1 MIERILKASDFHVPF
16 HDKRTIGIALK
27 FIKHIKPEILIIDE
41 LMDFYSIS
49 KFSKDPH
56 RKLHLQKDL
65 DIAKKIL
72 VDIRNTVPDARIIM
86 LESNHAKRLVKF
98 LRSKAEE
105 LSDLRCMKLK
115 ELLELDS
122 FNIEYKKTFTFRKVL
137 FKHGNI
143 VRQHSAYTAKAEMDK
158 EGTSGAS
165 GHCFSEDTEVLS
177 SAGWK
182 NFKDL
187 SIGEEVMTYN
197 MENDSSEWNK
207 VKDVFSYD
215 DYTEMVHFKNTV
227 VDLMVTKKHNVVYSN
242 RYDCFN
248 LDFKKTP
255 ASNLIGKRIDIPCG
269 GINTQEDAPYED
281 DFLRL
286 CAWVIT
292 EGNYGFKKNSKSCSI
307 RIAQSDKEKVGVKH
321 ITDICDKIGQ
331 NYSAIKRYDAG
342 STEHG
347 QHRNH
352 DSYRINLNV
361 SDITRE
367 IVKLFPDK
375 QLITPLLKLSSRQ
388 FRLMFY
394 ELILAD
400 GNKNKDAKRSYQY
413 SSKNESE
420 IDILQGMCSING
432 FRSSKI
438 KRKRN
443 DSEYFVL
450 TINTRGVSSISKG
463 GKVVPYKGKVWCA
476 TVDNGTLM
484 VRRNGKT
491 IVCGNTHRL
500 GMYFRT
506 LRGGEY
512 VWIEGGCLC
521 SRNCGDEYVEGTA
534 NWQQG
539 LSMFTFKKGKRRFH
553 PELIP
558 IIDRE
563 ILWGGKSFK

>member
-165 GHCFSEDTEVLS
+165 GHS
-177 SAGWK
+177 
-182 NFKDL
+182 
-187 SIGEEVMTYN
+187 
-197 MENDSSEWNK
+197 
-207 VKDVFSYD
+207 
-215 DYTEMVHFKNTV
+215 
-227 VDLMVTKKHNVVYSN
+227 
-242 RYDCFN
+242 
-248 LDFKKTP
+248 
-255 ASNLIGKRIDIPCG
+255 
-269 GINTQEDAPYED
+269 
-281 DFLRL
+281 
-286 CAWVIT
+286 
-292 EGNYGFKKNSKSCSI
+292 
-307 RIAQSDKEKVGVKH
+307 
-321 ITDICDKIGQ
+321 
-331 NYSAIKRYDAG
+331 
-342 STEHG
+342 
-347 QHRNH
+347 
-352 DSYRINLNV
+352 
-361 SDITRE
+361 
-367 IVKLFPDK
+367 
-375 QLITPLLKLSSRQ
+375 
-388 FRLMFY
+388 
-394 ELILAD
+394 
-400 GNKNKDAKRSYQY
+400 
-413 SSKNESE
+413 
-420 IDILQGMCSING
+420 
-432 FRSSKI
+432 
-438 KRKRN
+438 
-443 DSEYFVL
+443 
-450 TINTRGVSSISKG
+450 
-463 GKVVPYKGKVWCA
+463 
-476 TVDNGTLM
+476 
-484 VRRNGKT
+484 
-491 IVCGNTHRL
+491 HRL

-539 LSMFTFKKGKRRFH
+539 LSMFTFKKGKKRFH